1 MLSGY
6 YGNLK
11 GKVFKS
17 DGCTSAKRTDFDFSN
32 GKESRPTNED
42 RKQLLTLFSVRKAK
56 NTGYAFIAGGFVC
69 IIIVISVVLATALR
83 GEDALLAALIA
94 LPIMIP
100 DIGFIVFG
108 IYSAVNA
115 PNKEKAVLRLFEFEV
130 QRAHII
136 GRGRYAPGRT
146 CYDMDELSEE
156 TALGSVL
163 SPACGLILELGGN
176 LVELCSEES
185 VAAARGG
192 VKKGDK
198 VRLAMLD
205 NGKKIFIA
213 IY

>member
-1 MLSGY
+1 M
-6 YGNLK
+6 
-11 GKVFKS
+11 
-17 DGCTSAKRTDFDFSN
+17 
-32 GKESRPTNED
+32 
-42 RKQLLTLFSVRKAK
+42 
-56 NTGYAFIAGGFVC
+56 
-69 IIIVISVVLATALR
+69 
-83 GEDALLAALIA
+83 
-94 LPIMIP
+94 
-100 DIGFIVFG
+100 
-108 IYSAVNA
+108 NA

-136 GRGRYAPGRT
+136 GRGRYASGRT
-146 CYDMDELSEE
+146 RYDIDELSEE

-163 SPACGLILELGGN
+163 SPACGLILDLGGN

>member
-1 MLSGY
+1 MYKRLS
-6 YGNLK
+6 

-17 DGCTSAKRTDFDFSN
+17 DGCTSAKRSDFDFSA

-42 RKQLLTLFSVRKAK
+42 RNQLLTLFSARKAK

-69 IIIVISVVLATALR
+69 IIIVISTVLATAIR
-83 GEDALLAALIA
+83 GENASLAALVA
-94 LPIMIP
+94 LPITITAVC
-100 DIGFIVFG
+100 FIVFG

-136 GRGRYAPGRT
+136 GRGRYASGRT
-146 CYDMDELSEE
+146 RYDIDELSEA

-163 SPACGLILELGGN
+163 SPASGLILELGGN
-176 LVELCSEES
+176 MVELCSEES
-185 VAAARGG
+185 AAAVRGG

-198 VRLAMLD
+198 VRMAMLD